1 MESDKIVVRRVNA
14 SKEVESRVVLRVP
27 PQVVNMMVENIITH
41 LDMIYYNTK
50 YNLYHLRRLV
60 PTVCVHS

>member
-1 MESDKIVVRRVNA
+1 MVKHCVDA
-14 SKEVESRVVLRVP
+14 SKVVESRVLMKV
-27 PQVVNMMVENIITH
+27 QVVCMMLENIITH